1 MSLADTLQA
10 ALAVAVDRLAVGL
23 ADALPRLFAAIL
35 LILLGWV
42 MAVLLKRLA
51 LRMLKSM
58 KFNEYLKS
66 QKLDKALGSI
76 SISEVL
82 GMVVYYYVLVLFF
95 QAAFNMVYLATISDF
110 IGKILLYVP
119 VLIAAALLVV
129 VAALTGEYLKM
140 LILQLGDKSATV
152 QAGSR
157 VAKFLVIYIGV
168 VMGLSTIG
176 FNTEILNAIFIS
188 LSQAIFYGFALA
200 FGIAFGLGGQEA
212 ANDWIKTARS
222 KLIRA

>member
-1 MSLADTLQA
+1 MSLTDTLQTALSA
-10 ALAVAVDRLAVGL
+10 AADRLAVGL
-23 ADALPRLFAAIL
+23 ADALPRMFAAIV

-51 LRMLKSM
+51 LKMLKSM

-82 GMVVYYYVLVLFF
+82 GLVVYYYVLVLFF
-95 QAAFNMVYLATISDF
+95 QAAFDMVYLATISNF

-119 VLIAAALLVV
+119 VVIAAALLVV
-129 VAALTGEYLKM
+129 IAALTGEYLKM
-140 LILQLGDKSATV
+140 LILQLGDKSPTV
-152 QAGSR
+152 QVGAR